1 MLKLGDYKI
10 PKEPKI
16 ADKAKKAKKRKII
29 RLAKRKNE
37 ESAEVVDIKKETAV
51 VILKL
56 CVIKHWKNFVLCK

>member
-1 MLKLGDYKI
+1 MITKFQKNQKLLTRQKK
-10 PKEPKI
+10 PKKE
-16 ADKAKKAKKRKII
+16 KKI

-37 ESAEVVDIKKETAV
+37 ESAEAVDIKKETAV

>member
-1 MLKLGDYKI
+1 MITKFQKNQKLLKRQKK
-10 PKEPKI
+10 PKKE
-16 ADKAKKAKKRKII
+16 KKI

-37 ESAEVVDIKKETAV
+37 ESAEAVDIKKETAV